1 MKPNEQIKKDVE
13 FCKNILGLSDLET
26 DSLCTVTTKMGISCE
41 YFADEFVVD
50 VDTVDDVLRL
60 NDPEYLQIN
69 WNLS

>member
-1 MKPNEQIKKDVE
+1 MKPNEQIKLDVE

-41 YFADEFVVD
+41 SFSDEFVVD